1 MRQSSPPS
9 HDAEDMRPP
18 HDLIAFYR
26 HVLRSGDIGL
36 ARRLGRTL
44 MMDPRYRARALTEW
58 RRLPRSE
65 TGHSTAGGLL
75 LDELMDRVDPLVGD

>member
-1 MRQSSPPS
+1 MRQSSSPS

-26 HVLRSGDIGL
+26 HVLRSGDVAL

-44 MMDPRYRARALTEW
+44 MGDPRYRARALNEW
-58 RRLPRSE
+58 YRLPCTD

-75 LDELMDRVDPLVGD
+75 LDKLLDRVDPLGGA